1 MSFWNRYKAGA
12 VLLLMTLGACG
23 RLGFEGFFKKQ
34 TLFQL
39 KDPKV
44 TGITFRNDITE
55 THQFNIITYPD
66 FYSGGGV
73 SIGDINNDGLPDI
86 FFTANMVQNRLYLNE
101 GNFKFKDITAQVG
114 LLEKGHGWCTGTTMV
129 DINHDGFLDIYVCK
143 SGMAGLEQ
151 RRNELFINNGDGTFT
166 EKAHQYGIDHPGYA
180 VNATFFD
187 YDKDGDLDMYLV
199 NQGPTKLGIQEGS
212 TLRDSV
218 DFYSGDKLYENQGDH
233 FIDVTKKAGMY
244 SSVIGFGHGVAVG
257 DFNNDGWDDLYV
269 SNDFFEHDYLYFNNG
284 DKTFRETLGAATK
297 HTSSASMGNDAADF
311 NNDGLLD
318 VMVLDMVAEDNRRN
332 KMNLEGMGQGLFD
345 YAERNGYLYQY
356 SFNTLQLNQG
366 NEKFSEVGEL
376 AGVSN
381 TDWSWG
387 TLFADFDDDGLQDLF
402 VSNGMRKDIRNIDW
416 GILYKNMLKLSGG
429 KNKFSEEGWDDLLST
444 LPSEPVP
451 NYMFKNQG
459 DLSLSKNV
467 RSVGHSATVLFQRGG
482 VRRFG
487 QRW

>member
-1 MSFWNRYKAGA
+1 
-12 VLLLMTLGACG
+12 
-23 RLGFEGFFKKQ
+23 
-34 TLFQL
+34 
-39 KDPKV
+39 
-44 TGITFRNDITE
+44 
-55 THQFNIITYPD
+55 
-66 FYSGGGV
+66 
-73 SIGDINNDGLPDI
+73 
-86 FFTANMVQNRLYLNE
+86 
-101 GNFKFKDITAQVG
+101 
-114 LLEKGHGWCTGTTMV
+114 
-129 DINHDGFLDIYVCK
+129 
-143 SGMAGLEQ
+143 MAGPEQ
-151 RRNELFINNGDGTFT
+151 RRNELYVNNGDGTFT
-166 EKAHQYGIDHPGYA
+166 KKAHQYGIDHPGYA

-233 FIDVTKKAGMY
+233 FVDVTKKAGMY

-284 DKTFRETLGAATK
+284 DKTFRETLGTATK

-318 VMVLDMVAEDNRRN
+318 IMVLDMVAEDNRRN

-345 YAERNGYLYQY
+345 YAVRNGYLYQY

-387 TLFADFDDDGLQDLF
+387 TLFADFDDDGLQGTF
-402 VSNGMRKDIRNIDW
+402 
-416 GILYKNMLKLSGG
+416 LYPTACAKTSGT
-429 KNKFSEEGWDDLLST
+429 ST
-444 LPSEPVP
+444 GAF
-451 NYMFKNQG
+451 YIK
-459 DLSLSKNV
+459 
-467 RSVGHSATVLFQRGG
+467 TC
-482 VRRFG
+482 
-487 QRW
+487 